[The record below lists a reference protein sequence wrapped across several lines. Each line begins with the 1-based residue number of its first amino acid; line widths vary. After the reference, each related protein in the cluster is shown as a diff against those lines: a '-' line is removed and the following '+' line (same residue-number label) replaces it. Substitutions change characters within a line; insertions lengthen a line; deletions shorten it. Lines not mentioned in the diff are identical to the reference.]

1 MDKII
6 SLGIDELRRDV
17 FHPHTKSNELELYY
31 LNKPYGSLWGSTY
44 TPDDKYVSD
53 WERWADGEDFAH
65 YTYGIV
71 YELKRDARVYTID
84 SLDDFVE
91 LLKMYPFPDPMY
103 RDINIRQ
110 IARLY
115 LDFCKLMG
123 DYDAIHLTHNGNAE
137 THLIWNYPEIDVAG
151 KKYGITNLNSW
162 DVESWLIL
170 NFDSI
175 DLDSVELYEKKTYKS
190 NGARRNAAV
199 CCK

>member
-1 MDKII
+1 M
-6 SLGIDELRRDV
+6 
-17 FHPHTKSNELELYY
+17 
-31 LNKPYGSLWGSTY
+31 WGSTY
-44 TPDDKYVSD
+44 TPDDKYASD

-103 RDINIRQ
+103 RDVNVNIRPL
-110 IARLY
+110 ARLY
-115 LDFCKLMG
+115 LDFCKIMQ

-162 DVESWLIL
+162 DVESWLIM
-170 NFDSI
+170 NFHAI
-175 DLDSVELYEKKTYKS
+175 DLDSCRIWKRDESKSVETVTES
-190 NGARRNAAV
+190 H
-199 CCK
+199 